1 MYKLCHRI
9 EIGEWLVRRPEKV
22 RVLRSVDT
30 LSDTAEVVLPG
41 MLHGKAIEIEK
52 QISVGDQ
59 VKIDLGYD
67 GELKREFEGYVSRIG
82 TDGGSIKI
90 ECEDQLWQTR
100 KPVSDRE
107 YRDVTVKEL
116 IEAVIGEAVGG
127 ELKVNCLYD
136 FRYDKFT
143 VVNATCRDVLKKV
156 QDEVKPNIFI
166 NDRGLW
172 VVPKYMYGSAKEV
185 EYDFSRNIEKS
196 GTSLEYRRK
205 EDRPVLVTV
214 EGERRDG
221 TKVRVEE
228 GVTGGDRV
236 TLRLPGVTDEES
248 MRTTAQQVLAEKSY
262 TGYSGSFSS
271 WLRPYA
277 EPTNIAKLHDPDYEY
292 KDGEYW
298 ITAVETEY
306 SRSGGKRKITLGKRL
321 N

>member
-1 MYKLCHRI
+1 M
-9 EIGEWLVRRPEKV
+9 

-30 LSDTAEVVLPG
+30 LADTAEVVLPG
-41 MLHGKAIEIEK
+41 MLHGKAIDIEE
-52 QISVGDQ
+52 QIAVGDE

-107 YRDVTVKEL
+107 YRNVTVKEL
-116 IEAVIGEAVGG
+116 LEAVVAEAGDG

-136 FRYDKFT
+136 FKYDKFT
-143 VVNATCRDVLKKV
+143 VVNATGWDVLKKI

-185 EYDFSRNIEKS
+185 EYDFSRNIEKG

-205 EDRPVLVTV
+205 EDRRVL
-214 EGERRDG
+214 E
-221 TKVRVEE
+221 
-228 GVTGGDRV
+228 
-236 TLRLPGVTDEES
+236 
-248 MRTTAQQVLAEKSY
+248 LAE
-262 TGYSGSFSS
+262 
-271 WLRPYA
+271 L
-277 EPTNIAKLHDPDYEY
+277 PDEY
-292 KDGEYW
+292 
-298 ITAVETEY
+298 
-306 SRSGGKRKITLGKRL
+306 
-321 N
+321 

>member
-9 EIGEWLVRRPEKV
+9 EIGSHLVRRPETV
-22 RVLRSVDT
+22 RVRRSVDT
-30 LSDTAEVVLPG
+30 LADTAEVVLPG
-41 MLHGKAIEIEK
+41 MLHGKAIEIEDH
-52 QISVGDQ
+52 IAVGDR
-59 VKIDLGYD
+59 VKIALGYD
-67 GELKREFEGYVSRIG
+67 NELKSEFEGYVSRIG

-90 ECEDQLWQTR
+90 ECEDQLWLTR

-107 YRDVTVKEL
+107 FRNVTVNEL
-116 IEAVIGEAVGG
+116 LEAVTTEVGGG

-136 FRYDKFT
+136 FKYDKFT
-143 VVNATCRDVLKKV
+143 IHNATGWDVLKKV

-166 NDRGLW
+166 NNGILW

-185 EYDFSRNIEKS
+185 EYDFSRNIEKG
-196 GTSLEYRRK
+196 GTGLEYRRE
-205 EDRPVLVTV
+205 EDRRVLVVV

-236 TLRLPGVTDEES
+236 TLKLPGVTDEES
-248 MRTTAQQVLAEKSY
+248 MRTTAKQVLAEKSY

-271 WLRPYA
+271 WLRPA
-277 EPTNIAKLHDPDYEY
+277 VEPTNIAVLHDPDYEY
-292 KDGEYW
+292 KDGSYW

-321 N
+321 S